1 MGWLKVD
8 DKLPRN
14 PKILAGDVETA
25 WYYLCALT
33 HCAEQL
39 TDGYIADAAVP
50 VIAPHITDPRDV
62 AERCAQLEMFSRVD
76 GGYQVPDYLDFN
88 PSRAKVLA
96 DRAADRE
103 RQARKRSK
111 DTDPSRRD
119 TDRTSPVSPSV
130 PSRPVPDTSSPS
142 PQTGSTRGDPQP
154 VDNDEKLNQVLDLV
168 VRQRARGQSKGA
180 GWARTVRRN
189 LRTDDSGAWWAE
201 LQRLLND
208 YPDAPASMLAAAAEG
223 QPSPHL
229 HHYRRPDLERAS

>member
-14 PKILAGDVETA
+14 PKVLAGDIETA

-88 PSRAKVLA
+88 PSRAKFLA

-111 DTDPSRRD
+111 DSDSSRRD
-119 TDRTSPVSPSV
+119 TDRTSIVSPTV
-130 PSRPVPDTSSPS
+130 PSRPVPRPSPS
-142 PQTGSTRGDPQP
+142 PTTGTTGDDPQP
-154 VDNDEKLNQVLDLV
+154 VDNDEKLQQVIDHV
-168 VRQRARGQSKGA
+168 IQHRARGATKSAAWK
-180 GWARTVRRN
+180 RTVARN
-189 LRTDDSGAWWAE
+189 LRTDDDGAWWNE
-201 LQRLLND
+201 LQRLCTE
-208 YPDAPASMLAAAAEG
+208 YPDAPVSMLAAAAEG
-223 QPSPHL
+223 EKSPHL
-229 HHYRRPDLERAS
+229 THYRRHQIAS